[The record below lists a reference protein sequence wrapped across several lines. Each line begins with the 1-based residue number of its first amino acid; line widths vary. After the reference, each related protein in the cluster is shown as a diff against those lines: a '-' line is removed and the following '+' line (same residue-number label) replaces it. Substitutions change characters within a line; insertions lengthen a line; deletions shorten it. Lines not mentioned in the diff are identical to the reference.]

1 MPIPFPAQ
9 ILIADDHGVV
19 REGIKAMLERE
30 PDLKIVA
37 DAADGF
43 QAVDLATSLEVHLAI
58 LDVAMPG
65 LTGLQAAREIAARRS
80 DLPILILSMYDR
92 AQYFFEAL
100 AAGAAGY
107 VLKRQAD
114 QDIIEACRAALRGQ
128 PFIYP
133 GVMST
138 LMQRHLERATRGERP
153 EGGPLTP
160 RETEIVKLIAEN
172 HTSQEIAKLLVI
184 SPKTGRTAP
193 REPTR
198 QARHARPG
206 RSNPLR
212 HPGRSRRTLT
222 A

>member
-37 DAADGF
+37 EAADGF

-184 SPKTGRTAP
+184 SPKTVERHRANLLDKLGMRDRVEVTRYAI
-193 REPTR
+193 REGLVEP
-198 QARHARPG
+198 
-206 RSNPLR
+206 
-212 HPGRSRRTLT
+212 
-222 A
+222 

>member
-37 DAADGF
+37 EAADGF

-80 DLPILILSMYDR
+80 DLRILILSMYDR

-184 SPKTGRTAP
+184 SPKTVERHRANLLDKLGMRDRVEVTRYAI
-193 REPTR
+193 REGLVEP
-198 QARHARPG
+198 
-206 RSNPLR
+206 
-212 HPGRSRRTLT
+212 
-222 A
+222 